1 MNLVYYQDQI
11 KLYWSETK
19 RCDTYEP
26 TVFHGLNCVCCSK
39 VRITDDRNDK
49 RWKSRM
55 TDDEK
60 EEEIEYTQ

>member
-26 TVFHGLNCVCCSK
+26 VVFHGLNCVCCSK
-39 VRITDDRNDK
+39 AMITDDGNGK
-49 RWKSRM
+49 RGRSK
-55 TDDEK
+55 K
-60 EEEIEYTQ
+60 